1 MNKPHGLAFVGQV
14 KVGRVGLRIV
24 AELRRHGFARSV
36 AGTAGFNVAATAA
49 GGLGGIIIAR
59 VLGPTVRGEYAAV
72 TAWLGVLLIVGGMG
86 QPAAL
91 VYYVAREP
99 LRAREYVAASRAMM
113 LATGMVTLVA
123 GFLLAPVLAHRLP
136 AVTVGY
142 RIAFGSLIVAFVG
155 GSFTASLQARDLHR
169 WNVVRVIQPALALMA
184 IVVLWGVR
192 RLTLDAALIVIA
204 ATALLQLLLA
214 YCYCRRTGL
223 APGRARVALVRPLL
237 GYGVAQIA
245 ALTPATLN
253 AQLDQL
259 VLSQTVPAADLGRYA
274 IAVSISLLPM
284 PLVTA
289 IGNVALPRLAS
300 QREVTGANRR
310 LQRLSV
316 FASVGV
322 AAAVLVPLDAV
333 SYWLVPLVFGAAYR
347 GAVPLL
353 WVLTPGSIF
362 LACGQVTGD
371 LLRGRRQ
378 PAVVAWAEGI
388 AAIFTVALLFALLP
402 LVGVYGAAI
411 ASTVSYGV
419 ALAVMLRRLS
429 RRPPQAGRHR
439 QRRRKL
445 RCLHR
450 EGHAVGRGHPCPSDP
465 RRWRTEKAGRWGMSG
480 KSAEIPRNS
489 FAVVRKIINCQSL

>member
-1 MNKPHGLAFVGQV
+1 MSRPRGLAFVGQA
-14 KVGRVGLRIV
+14 KVSRVSLRIV
-24 AELRRHGFARSV
+24 AGLRRRGFARSV
-36 AGTAGFNVAATAA
+36 ARTAGFNVAATVA

-59 VLGPTVRGEYAAV
+59 AVGPAVRGEYAAI
-72 TAWLGVLLIVGGMG
+72 TAWMGVLLIVGGMG

-99 LRAREYVAASRAMM
+99 LRAREYVATSRAMM

-123 GFLLAPVLAHRLP
+123 GFLLAPALAHRLP
-136 AVTVGY
+136 PVTVGY

-155 GSFTASLQARDLHR
+155 GSFTASLQARDLRR
-169 WNVVRVIQPALALMA
+169 WNVVRVTQPAFGLMA
-184 IVVLWGVR
+184 IVVLWRLR
-192 RLTLDAALIVIA
+192 RLTLDAVLIVIA
-204 ATALLQLLLA
+204 VTALLQLVWA
-214 YCYCRRTGL
+214 YGYCRRTGL

-237 GYGVAQIA
+237 AYGAAQIA
-245 ALTPATLN
+245 ALAPGTLN

-259 VLSQTVPAADLGRYA
+259 VLSQTVSAADLGRYA

-289 IGNVALPRLAS
+289 IGNVAFPRLAA
-300 QREVTGANRR
+300 QREMTGATSQ

-316 FASVGV
+316 LAGAGL
-322 AAAVLVPLDAV
+322 AAAILVPAAAL

-353 WVLTPGSIF
+353 WILTPGSIF

-378 PAVVAWAEGI
+378 QKIVALAEGI

-402 LVGVYGAAI
+402 LVGVYAAAI

-419 ALAVMLRRLS
+419 ALAVMLHRMS
-429 RRPPQAGRHR
+429 RRSVLSSRHR
-439 QRRRKL
+439 RDGANSAACHFEDR
-445 RCLHR
+445 
-450 EGHAVGRGHPCPSDP
+450 ATGRGHPGASDP
-465 RRWRTEKAGRWGMSG
+465 QGRRTEKAD
-480 KSAEIPRNS
+480 
-489 FAVVRKIINCQSL
+489 